1 MTSRDGSACTSGRLR
16 RDAAHAKEPSAVR
29 THGSVDIVAEESSR
43 TVRFATLADE
53 VGEPVRRYA
62 ARRVPPHQVDDLVA
76 DVFLV
81 LWRRLDDVPSGD
93 PLPWAYG
100 VARKCLANTR
110 RSGRRHLELI
120 DKVTRL
126 DPPRSYEA
134 PESYD
139 DVHNALAQLSDL
151 DRELV
156 QLWAWEGLP
165 PRDIAASLGMTANA
179 VSIRL
184 TRAKHKLAELLRKNA
199 DPSGHEPGE
208 GRTR

>member
-1 MTSRDGSACTSGRLR
+1 VED
-16 RDAAHAKEPSAVR
+16 
-29 THGSVDIVAEESSR
+29 VAERSTSE
-43 TVRFATLADE
+43 TRFADLAE
-53 VGEPVRRYA
+53 RVGEPVRRYV
-62 ARRVPPHQVDDLVA
+62 ARRVQPHQVDDVVA

-81 LWRRLDDVPSGD
+81 LWRRLDDVPAGE

-100 VARKCLANTR
+100 VARNCLANTR
-110 RSGRRHLELI
+110 RSTRRNLELV

-126 DPPRSYEA
+126 DPPREYAAAE
-134 PESYD
+134 PDD
-139 DVHNALAQLSDL
+139 DVHHALAQLGDL

-184 TRAKHKLAELLRKNA
+184 TRAKQKLGEILRKN
-199 DPSGHEPGE
+199 DHPSGQEPEE

>member
-1 MTSRDGSACTSGRLR
+1 VGERTSS
-16 RDAAHAKEPSAVR
+16 DA
-29 THGSVDIVAEESSR
+29 
-43 TVRFATLADE
+43 RFAALAQR
-53 VGEPVRRYA
+53 VGEPVRRYV
-62 ARRVPPHQVDDLVA
+62 ARRALPHQVDDVVA

-81 LWRRLDDVPSGD
+81 LWRRLDDVPTDD

-100 VARKCLANTR
+100 VARNCLANTR
-110 RSGRRHLELI
+110 RSARRHLELV
-120 DKVTRL
+120 DKVARL
-126 DPPRSYEA
+126 DPPREDEA
-134 PESYD
+134 AETYD
-139 DVHNALAQLSDL
+139 DVHAALARLSDL

-184 TRAKHKLAELLRKNA
+184 TRAKQKLADLLRKNA
-199 DPSGHEPGE
+199 EPSGQEPDE

>member
-1 MTSRDGSACTSGRLR
+1 M
-16 RDAAHAKEPSAVR
+16 
-29 THGSVDIVAEESSR
+29 DIVAEESSR
-43 TVRFATLADE
+43 AARFATLADE
-53 VGEPVRRYA
+53 VGEPLRRYA
-62 ARRVPPHQVDDLVA
+62 ARRVPPHQIDDLVA

-81 LWRRLDDVPSGD
+81 LWRRLDDVPVGD

-110 RSGRRHLELI
+110 RSGRRHLELV

-199 DPSGHEPGE
+199 GPSGHEPDE

>member
-1 MTSRDGSACTSGRLR
+1 MS
-16 RDAAHAKEPSAVR
+16 
-29 THGSVDIVAEESSR
+29 
-43 TVRFATLADE
+43 
-53 VGEPVRRYA
+53 RYA
-62 ARRVPPHQVDDLVA
+62 AMPLAASRRTRSTTWSQTSSWFSGADSTTCRRVTRCPGRTA
-76 DVFLV
+76 
-81 LWRRLDDVPSGD
+81 WRASV
-93 PLPWAYG
+93 
-100 VARKCLANTR
+100 CANTR

-199 DPSGHEPGE
+199 DPSGHEPDE

>member
-1 MTSRDGSACTSGRLR
+1 MGERTSDET
-16 RDAAHAKEPSAVR
+16 
-29 THGSVDIVAEESSR
+29 
-43 TVRFATLADE
+43 RFAVLAAG
-53 VGEPVRRYA
+53 VGEPVRRYV
-62 ARRVPPHQVDDLVA
+62 ARRVPAYQVDDVVA

-81 LWRRLDDVPSGD
+81 LWRRLDDVPTDD
-93 PLPWAYG
+93 PLPWTYA
-100 VARKCLANTR
+100 VARNCLANTR
-110 RSGRRHLELI
+110 RSTRRHLELV

-126 DPPRSYEA
+126 DPPREYDGAEA
-134 PESYD
+134 YD
-139 DVHNALAQLSDL
+139 DVHAALAQLSDL

-184 TRAKHKLAELLRKNA
+184 TRAKQKLADLLRKNA
-199 DPSGHEPGE
+199 DPSGQEPEE

>member
-1 MTSRDGSACTSGRLR
+1 M
-16 RDAAHAKEPSAVR
+16 
-29 THGSVDIVAEESSR
+29 AEESSR
-43 TVRFATLADE
+43 AARFAKLADE
-53 VGEPVRRYA
+53 VAEPVRRYA
-62 ARRVPPHQVDDLVA
+62 ARRVPPHQVDDVVA

-81 LWRRLDDVPSGD
+81 LWRRLDDVPAGD

-110 RSGRRHLELI
+110 RSGRRHLELV

-134 PESYD
+134 TESYD

-165 PRDIAASLGMTANA
+165 PRDIAAVPRDDRQRREHS
-179 VSIRL
+179 
-184 TRAKHKLAELLRKNA
+184 A
-199 DPSGHEPGE
+199 DAGE
-208 GRTR
+208 A

>member
-1 MTSRDGSACTSGRLR
+1 MES
-16 RDAAHAKEPSAVR
+16 
-29 THGSVDIVAEESSR
+29 VAEGSTRE
-43 TVRFATLADE
+43 TRFATLTDE
-53 VGEPVRRYA
+53 VGGPVRRYA
-62 ARRVPPHQVDDLVA
+62 SRRVPQHQVDDVVA

-81 LWRRLDDVPSGD
+81 LWRRLEDIPEGD

-100 VARKCLANTR
+100 VARNCVANARRSTR
-110 RSGRRHLELI
+110 RREDLL

-126 DPPRSYEA
+126 DPPRQYDP
-134 PESYD
+134 PEPYD
-139 DVHNALAQLSDL
+139 DVHRALAQLGDL

-156 QLWAWEGLP
+156 SLWAWEGLP

-184 TRAKHKLAELLRKNA
+184 TRAKQRLAELLRKDA
-199 DPSGHEPGE
+199 DPSGQKPDERK